1 MMVKTAHRRVA
12 RMVHYDRAAPHFK
25 AGSSAALYA
34 ASCNTPTADNMRFH
48 KQILRARIICCRTQ
62 NCIANRARPPGRA
75 TRMTLLMGSPMYTEH
90 THRDHGAPRAAS
102 AVDRSNPLSPR
113 RLIAQDIILSRRRLR
128 QHVAVAASLGVC
140 LATLLLA
147 FE

>member
-1 MMVKTAHRRVA
+1 MLGSFVASNEIALPIARTCLKVCHRVK
-12 RMVHYDRAAPHFK
+12 
-25 AGSSAALYA
+25 
-34 ASCNTPTADNMRFH
+34 
-48 KQILRARIICCRTQ
+48 
-62 NCIANRARPPGRA
+62 
-75 TRMTLLMGSPMYTEH
+75 LLMGSPMYTEH
-90 THRDHGAPRAAS
+90 TQRHQGAPRAAS

-147 FE
+147 FD